1 MLWYLGPFNTR
12 RWHFYTTLFI
22 LQSGIA
28 ERSSLGYVQVH
39 VHLCIFIHAQ
49 TYILWFYFYK
59 ISRKG
64 NLWRQSFGAFLIF
77 DDMLFHLIPRSW
89 VLLIDDLYQIYK
101 KPEADTSF
109 TSYQVQSFS
118 PSLNYE
124 NLIFYKIIL
133 WEELPQRCLRK
144 LEITLKAFK
153 EIY

>member
-1 MLWYLGPFNTR
+1 M
-12 RWHFYTTLFI
+12 
-22 LQSGIA
+22 
-28 ERSSLGYVQVH
+28 
-39 VHLCIFIHAQ
+39 
-49 TYILWFYFYK
+49 
-59 ISRKG
+59 
-64 NLWRQSFGAFLIF
+64 
-77 DDMLFHLIPRSW
+77 
-89 VLLIDDLYQIYK
+89 LLIDDLYQIYK

-109 TSYQVQSFS
+109 TLYQVQSFS